1 MDLLK
6 IAEREK
12 YADVFDM
19 FCTNSFLP
27 KITFPT
33 RFAKHSC
40 SLIDQIYYKPYT
52 SSGTANTVTA
62 GIILSTISDHFPSFI
77 SLNIKRTSPKI
88 PKFVTISRYTSEAVE
103 NIRGDLIAEHIS
115 QKICPT
121 HENNPNSMYDIFQNC
136 ITTIKQKHM
145 PCISVKFK
153 KHKHKLSNWISYGI
167 LHSIKFRDKLYKQ
180 LKTTHVDT
188 PEYLRLKTNLD
199 NYNKVLKQ
207 SIRAAKQAHY
217 YDICNEHRNDIQ
229 KTWTSIKNVLN
240 QGKGNDKFPN
250 VFLIE
255 NKLCSDKELIAN
267 TFNEYFTQIGP
278 RLAAN
283 IDVANKRSY
292 ESYLGNPCEGEFN
305 FTRTSEEIMEI
316 ISKMKPKSSS
326 GLDNISCRLM
336 KDISDII
343 ATPLTLLI
351 NQSLQSGIFPD
362 KLKIAKVVP
371 IFKAGKDNIDSYVQ
385 YGFRKSHS
393 TELAAL
399 ELIDSIYKKLDQG
412 KTPIA
417 IFLDLSKAFDTID
430 HKILI
435 NKLHHCGCRNISLNW
450 FKSYLT
456 ERSQY
461 VVINDTISKT
471 LRITTGVP
479 QGSVLGPLLFLI
491 YMNDLSRATDKFKY
505 ILFADDT
512 NLFSN
517 TCSFKN
523 NSSQNNIDQISLN
536 INVELGKISDWMSAN
551 KLSLNTSKS
560 KFIIFSYR
568 QKKMG
573 QNKIPTLT
581 INGTPIER
589 KR

>member
-1 MDLLK
+1 M
-6 IAEREK
+6 
-12 YADVFDM
+12 
-19 FCTNSFLP
+19 
-27 KITFPT
+27 
-33 RFAKHSC
+33 
-40 SLIDQIYYKPYT
+40 
-52 SSGTANTVTA
+52 
-62 GIILSTISDHFPSFI
+62 
-77 SLNIKRTSPKI
+77 
-88 PKFVTISRYTSEAVE
+88 
-103 NIRGDLIAEHIS
+103 
-115 QKICPT
+115 
-121 HENNPNSMYDIFQNC
+121 
-136 ITTIKQKHM
+136 
-145 PCISVKFK
+145 
-153 KHKHKLSNWISYGI
+153 
-167 LHSIKFRDKLYKQ
+167 
-180 LKTTHVDT
+180 
-188 PEYLRLKTNLD
+188 
-199 NYNKVLKQ
+199 
-207 SIRAAKQAHY
+207 
-217 YDICNEHRNDIQ
+217 
-229 KTWTSIKNVLN
+229 
-240 QGKGNDKFPN
+240 
-250 VFLIE
+250 
-255 NKLCSDKELIAN
+255 
-267 TFNEYFTQIGP
+267 
-278 RLAAN
+278 
-283 IDVANKRSY
+283 
-292 ESYLGNPCEGEFN
+292 
-305 FTRTSEEIMEI
+305 
-316 ISKMKPKSSS
+316 
-326 GLDNISCRLM
+326 
-336 KDISDII
+336 
-343 ATPLTLLI
+343 
-351 NQSLQSGIFPD
+351 
-362 KLKIAKVVP
+362 VP
-371 IFKAGKDNIDSYVQ
+371 IFKAGKDNIDSYVHNYRPMSLLSCFSKIFERVVYNQLYNHLQLNKLLYDSQ

-399 ELIDSIYKKLDQG
+399 ELIDSIYKNLDQG

-491 YMNDLSRATDKFKY
+491 YINDLSRATDTFKY

-512 NLFSN
+512 NLISN

-573 QNKIPTLT
+573 ENKIPTLN

-589 KR
+589 KRETNFLGLFINEHMNKAVRQRSDLLFIETSFWFEGSPCAVRTNTAGLGRLCTLFVFSTLLVFEHMHAVLSSILVLCCTMVTTKHCCYE

>member
-1 MDLLK
+1 M
-6 IAEREK
+6 
-12 YADVFDM
+12 
-19 FCTNSFLP
+19 
-27 KITFPT
+27 
-33 RFAKHSC
+33 
-40 SLIDQIYYKPYT
+40 
-52 SSGTANTVTA
+52 
-62 GIILSTISDHFPSFI
+62 
-77 SLNIKRTSPKI
+77 
-88 PKFVTISRYTSEAVE
+88 
-103 NIRGDLIAEHIS
+103 
-115 QKICPT
+115 
-121 HENNPNSMYDIFQNC
+121 
-136 ITTIKQKHM
+136 
-145 PCISVKFK
+145 
-153 KHKHKLSNWISYGI
+153 
-167 LHSIKFRDKLYKQ
+167 
-180 LKTTHVDT
+180 HV
-188 PEYLRLKTNLD
+188 EYLRIKTNLD

-217 YDICNEHRNDIQ
+217 YDICNEHRDDIQ

-250 VFLIE
+250 VFLID
-255 NKLCSDKELIAN
+255 NKMCSDKDLIAN
-267 TFNEYFTQIGP
+267 TLSEYFTQIGP
-278 RLAAN
+278 SLAGN

-292 ESYLGNPCEGEFN
+292 ESYLGNPCEVEFN
-305 FTRTSEEIMEI
+305 FTRTTPEEIMEI

-336 KDISDII
+336 KYISNII
-343 ATPLTLLI
+343 AIPLTLLI

-371 IFKAGKDNIDSYVQ
+371 IFKAGKDNIDSYVHNDRQISLMSCFSKIFGRIVYNQLYNNLQLNKLLYDSQ
-385 YGFRKSHS
+385 YGFTKSHS

-399 ELIDSIYKKLDQG
+399 ELIDSIYKHVDQG

-417 IFLDLSKAFDTID
+417 IFLDLFKAFDTID

-435 NKLHHCGCRNISLNW
+435 NKLHHCGCRNISIKW

-479 QGSVLGPLLFLI
+479 QRSALGPLLFLI
-491 YMNDLSRATDKFKY
+491 YINDLSRATDKFIY

-512 NLFSN
+512 NRISN
-517 TCSFKN
+517 TCSFKHN
-523 NSSQNNIDQISLN
+523 YSQNNIDQISHN
-536 INVELGKISDWMSAN
+536 INVELGEISDWMSAN
-551 KLSLNTSKS
+551 KLPLNTSKS

-573 QNKIPTLT
+573 ENKIPTLK
-581 INGTPIER
+581 INGTHIER
-589 KR
+589 KREANVLGLFINEHMNWNTHI